1 MTNSSN
7 RTFFKIDSWTLRS
20 AIAPGVAVVAML
32 MAIAAS
38 HAEPQYPIRPRL
50 SVAKLAFFKSHPT
63 VWNAFLS
70 KLPRRP
76 SGLPQATRQ
85 PVSPLA
91 GGTWQVVAAVPGGGT
106 PGLCDPQ
113 LLTDGTVIVHNCMAP
128 DWWKLTPDS
137 TGSYVNGT
145 WTAIASLPVIKGTQ
159 YAPQYN
165 ASAVLPDG
173 RVIIM
178 GGEYNGTS
186 GNEVWTSLGAIYD
199 PLADSW
205 SPVSAPSG
213 HGWLNTLGNNHCNG
227 GIGDAASIVLPNGTY
242 LLSAACA
249 FPSVDA
255 LFNAT
260 ALSWT
265 STGAPTDPCITCGG
279 STPYQN
285 EQGYTLLP
293 SGKVMTIDVWDPPN
307 AQQYD
312 QATGIWTSI
321 AGTPVSLI
329 DPTSCGNFEIG
340 PTVTRPDGSVV
351 AFGGNTGCAAAG
363 SPADPTAIY
372 TTSSNTWTP
381 GPNVPAIP
389 AANGTNYTLPDAPA
403 VMLPNGNILF
413 AASPGFGNPPTHFF
427 EFTGANAITQVAD
440 DVFFASTSAAFYY
453 NFLVLPNGQILATDF
468 SANVEIYTP
477 GGSPNAAWAPAITSV
492 PGCVAPGSSYVLSG
506 TQLNGLTQGAAY
518 GDDVQGATNY
528 PLVRIVNNSSGD
540 VSYARTSGHSTM
552 SIAPGQAGSTNFAVA
567 AATELGASTL
577 YAIANGISSAGTA
590 VTVASSCVSGP
601 ALAVTPS
608 TGISASGVH
617 GGTFSPS
624 TFSYKLS
631 ATVGSLNYAITN
643 VPSWLTVSSASGTAT
658 SSPKTI
664 TFKIAAAAK
673 TLTPNTYISS
683 INFNNTSNG
692 AGNTTRNAMLTVN
705 PKQYNI
711 TVKASP
717 KADGAVSGGGTFP
730 EGCACSVTATAAS
743 GFTFVHWTQGRKVV
757 SSSDTYTFT
766 LSGNVS
772 LAAIFKK
779 VQSAAR

>member
-1 MTNSSN
+1 MTNSSIGY
-7 RTFFKIDSWTLRS
+7 FFKINSRTLRT
-20 AIAPGVAVVAML
+20 AIARGAAVIGML
-32 MAIAAS
+32 VGIAAS
-38 HAEPQYPIRPRL
+38 HAEPQSPIRPRL

-76 SGLPQATRQ
+76 SGLPRATRQ

-91 GGTWQVVAAVPGGGT
+91 GGTWQVVTAVPGGGA

-113 LLTDGTVIVHNCMAP
+113 LLTDGTVIVHNCAAP

-137 TGSYVNGT
+137 SGSYINGT

-178 GGEYNGTS
+178 GGEYNGTNP
-186 GNEVWTSLGAIYD
+186 NEVWTNLGAIYD
-199 PLADSW
+199 PVANSW
-205 SPVSAPSG
+205 SPVPAPSG
-213 HGWLNTLGNNHCNG
+213 AGWTS
-227 GIGDAASIVLPNGTY
+227 IGDAASIVLPNGIY
-242 LLSAACA
+242 MLSGCCA
-249 FPSVDA
+249 NPSVDA
-255 LFNAT
+255 LLNPT
-260 ALSWT
+260 ALTWT
-265 STGAPTDPCITCGG
+265 STGAPNG
-279 STPYQN
+279 YQN

-293 SGKVMTIDVWDPPN
+293 NGKVMTIDVWDPPK

-312 QATGIWTSI
+312 PATGTWTGI
-321 AGTPVSLI
+321 ASTPISLI
-329 DPTSCGNFEIG
+329 DPVVCNSFEIG
-340 PTVTRPDGSVV
+340 PSVTRPDGSVV
-351 AFGGNTGCAAAG
+351 AFGGNTGCVAPT
-363 SPADPTAIY
+363 SDPTAIY
-372 TTSSNTWTP
+372 TTSTNSWIT

-389 AANGTNYTLPDAPA
+389 AVGGTSYTLPDAPA

-427 EFTGANAITQVAD
+427 EFTAANAITQVAD
-440 DVFFASTSAAFYY
+440 DVFFAGSSGAFYY

-492 PGCVAPGSSYVLSG
+492 PSCVAPGSSYVLSG

-528 PLVRIVNNSSGD
+528 PLVRIVNNSSGH
-540 VSYARTSGHSTM
+540 VFYARTSGHSTM
-552 SIAPGQAGSTNFAVA
+552 SITPGQAGSTNFVVA
-567 AATELGASTL
+567 AATEPGASIL
-577 YAIANGISSAGTA
+577 YVIANGISSAGTA
-590 VTVASSCVSGP
+590 VTVASSCATGP
-601 ALAVTPS
+601 ALAVTP
-608 TGISASGVH
+608 TNDIVASGVH

-624 TFSYKLS
+624 SFRYQLS
-631 ATVGSLNYAITN
+631 ASMGSLTYAITN
-643 VPSWLTVSSASGTAT
+643 VPSWLTASPTSGTVT
-658 SSPKTI
+658 SSPKTV
-664 TFKIAAAAK
+664 TFKINANAR

-683 INFNNTSNG
+683 INFNNTASG
-692 AGNTTRNAMLTVN
+692 AGNTTRTTMLTVN
-705 PKQYNI
+705 PKQYKI

-717 KADGAVSGGGTFP
+717 KADGTVSGVGTFP
-730 EGCACSVTATAAS
+730 EGCACTVTATAAS

-757 SSSDTYTFT
+757 SASNSYTFT
-766 LSGNVS
+766 LGGNVS
-772 LAAIFKK
+772 FAAIFKK
-779 VQSAAR
+779 TQSAAR